1 MRETIF
7 FVPPHPSLVS
17 PNSLAQVPSL
27 LTQSLG
33 LEGAHTEV
41 GLGAGRGRFLGEKPR
56 VKMELNKNSVS

>member
-1 MRETIF
+1 M
-7 FVPPHPSLVS
+7 VGS
-17 PNSLAQVPSL
+17 PKSLAQVPSL

-41 GLGAGRGRFLGEKPR
+41 GPGAGRGRFLGEKPR